1 MHTAAEVI
9 PSDWAL
15 WSEREPDVVKPLNN
29 GLTNRSYLL
38 NADGMLLV
46 LRQNTPAS
54 RQLDLNR
61 SAEAEAL
68 RLADH
73 AGLCAPV
80 VHCDP
85 QQRYL
90 VTRFIPGV
98 PPDTSRTTDREK
110 LAALAREIHRQPA
123 IAVELDIDDKIARY
137 WRAIDPDATF
147 AGTLKTLHRAIEP
160 HMGAAARLSSGKVLC
175 HNDLQENN
183 LITDLEGRL
192 YAIDWEYAASGDP
205 YFDLAVIV
213 DGYGWSASR
222 QEDFLAHYLQHAPGK
237 QDLQRL
243 QHWLHIY
250 RYVALLWYAVQN
262 SHRDL
267 TGTPDSSDR
276 IQRETGALLQSLR

>member
-1 MHTAAEVI
+1 MHTLAEVI
-9 PSDWAL
+9 PSDWVL
-15 WSEREPDVVKPLNN
+15 WSDREPAVVKPLNN

-61 SAEAEAL
+61 EAEAEAL

-85 QQRYL
+85 HQRYL
-90 VTRFIPGV
+90 VTRFIQGV
-98 PPDTSRTTDREK
+98 PLDTSRVADREK
-110 LAALAREIHRQPA
+110 LAALMREIHQQPA
-123 IAVELDIDDKIARY
+123 IAVELDIEDKIARY

-147 AGTLKTLHRAIEP
+147 AGTLKTLRREIEP
-160 HMGAAARLSSGKVLC
+160 HMTAAARLSSGKVLC

-183 LITDLEGRL
+183 LIADLEGRL

-213 DGYGWSASR
+213 DGYGWSASS
-222 QEDFLAHYLQHAPGK
+222 QEDFLAQYLQHAPDK

-250 RYVALLWYAVQN
+250 RYIALLWYAVQN

-267 TGTPDSSDR
+267 TGMPDSSDR
-276 IQRETGALLQSLR
+276 IHRAAEIQLQRLR